1 MEVTMMTKVH
11 VYSIVII
18 GVLICVS
25 WFIYFC
31 ISDDKIYSERDVFKR
46 TVILLKKSERKSKT
60 LYVFKDLEEKTEF
73 IISLNK
79 IYFSKKYIPNEF
91 LIERSPKKVYYKYL
105 KEMLKEDETYVIT
118 FAVIDKENKFL
129 LAAEQLTSE
138 QYEKSR

>member
-1 MEVTMMTKVH
+1 MMTKVH

-18 GVLICVS
+18 GVLICFS
-25 WFIYFC
+25 WLIYFC
-31 ISDDKIYSERDVFKR
+31 WPDKLIIYSKNTLFKR
-46 TVILLKKSERKSKT
+46 TVILLKKSKRKSKT
-60 LYVFKDLEEKTEF
+60 LYVLKDLEEKTEF

-79 IYFSKKYIPNEF
+79 SYLSQEYIPNEF

-138 QYEKSR
+138 QSEKSR